1 MAGAI
6 NTLSP
11 GLLAQLRALWE
22 AADNSWKQWVINYTQ
37 TRQFDLM
44 KSLGMRNPDWMSL
57 LRLSGILLALAGLA
71 AAGWALWERRQRDPW
86 LRALAHAR
94 QRLAQAGLPL
104 PASAT
109 PRALAAAVQAAPWP
123 QELRQPWRQS
133 LLALEAWRYAPP
145 ASGHGHSAS
154 ALAALRRQLQRLPL
168 PAPPKR

>member
-1 MAGAI
+1 MVKPSAGRIPQGRNGGRERACSL
-6 NTLSP
+6 TSAVWLS
-11 GLLAQLRALWE
+11 AARALTIVTP
-22 AADNSWKQWVINYTQ
+22 S
-37 TRQFDLM
+37 
-44 KSLGMRNPDWMSL
+44 S
-57 LRLSGILLALAGLA
+57 LA